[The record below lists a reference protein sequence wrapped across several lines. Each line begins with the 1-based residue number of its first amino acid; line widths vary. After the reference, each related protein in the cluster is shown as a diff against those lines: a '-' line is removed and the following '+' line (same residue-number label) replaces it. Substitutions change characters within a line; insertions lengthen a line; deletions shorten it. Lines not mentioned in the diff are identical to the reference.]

1 MTTWR
6 QRAHDAGLIFCAS
19 VAVYLISTVTARL
32 VGVQVASDVRGW
44 ESTVARVALGVVV
57 MDLTRLP
64 ALVLTAGVFGGSL
77 QVRPIWAAVGL
88 VLTTYGLDAMIA
100 FLLGQSG
107 PLFGAVPV
115 LLLRTA
121 ATSLLIWITCL
132 VFRRRRR

>member
-1 MTTWR
+1 
-6 QRAHDAGLIFCAS
+6 LIFCAS

-32 VGVQVASDVRGW
+32 VGVQVASAVRGW

-77 QVRPIWAAVGL
+77 QVRPIWAAVGM
-88 VLTTYGLDAMIA
+88 VLTTYGPDAMIA